1 MTAVI
6 SALWAE
12 VSCVS
17 KTFWWFL
24 VTMEALPF
32 ADPSVKAIWAFGIGD
47 CLHLTGKITG
57 YLAIKFSKTCEG
69 KWCKNFDQ
77 NGFL

>member
-1 MTAVI
+1 MTVVI

-32 ADPSVKAIWAFGIGD
+32 ADPSVKTVWAFGIGD
-47 CLHLTGKITG
+47 CHQTLEEHQVVPHYMEL
-57 YLAIKFSKTCEG
+57 
-69 KWCKNFDQ
+69 Q
-77 NGFL
+77 FLMAL